1 MHTYIRPETQQV
13 TNGKKVFQ
21 HYMPATFCAIVMPD
35 MKDDQTHAYVII
47 PQHRYIADLHADTA
61 VARTTT
67 KSS

>member
-1 MHTYIRPETQQV
+1 
-13 TNGKKVFQ
+13 
-21 HYMPATFCAIVMPD
+21 MPATFCAIVMPD